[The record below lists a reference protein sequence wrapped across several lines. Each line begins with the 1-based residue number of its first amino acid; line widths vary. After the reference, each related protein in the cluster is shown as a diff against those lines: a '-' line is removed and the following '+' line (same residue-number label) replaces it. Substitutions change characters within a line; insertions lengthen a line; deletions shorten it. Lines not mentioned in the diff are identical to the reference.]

1 NPAVYDEFA
10 EEIVSML
17 VYARTKARVDFEY
30 FSPVN
35 ETDCYP
41 AEGPRVDPDEMPK
54 VLDAIAQRMKKEGLG
69 DIKLV
74 VGDQA
79 MVMNDFIGP
88 ILSDDELM
96 KQVAV
101 FSFHTYGQES
111 VGPQVVRIRQSKY
124 PATRVWLTEYGDLND
139 LDKSQENEW
148 ENFSLAAT
156 ERALRAL
163 NQGAMAALYW
173 DAYDNYHEH
182 YPRLTFYGLMKNADH
197 LYSPKKRYYAAKQ
210 LYHFVRPGSVRI
222 AAKTNS
228 PNLIVSGFRN
238 GDHDEIILV
247 GVKKGGPERVR
258 VELPE
263 VQSLLATWDLYETT
277 RQLDCIKVDTLPLSR
292 GVAEFNLPDEVIF
305 TLVGKVNE
313 PKPAVK

>member
-1 NPAVYDEFA
+1 
-10 EEIVSML
+10 
-17 VYARTKARVDFEY
+17 
-30 FSPVN
+30 
-35 ETDCYP
+35 
-41 AEGPRVDPDEMPK
+41 
-54 VLDAIAQRMKKEGLG
+54 EGLG

-156 ERALRAL
+156 QRALRAL
-163 NQGAMAALYW
+163 NQGANAALYW

-182 YPRLTFYGLMKNADH
+182 YPRLTFYGLVKNTDH
-197 LYSPKKRYYAAKQ
+197 VYAPKKRYYAAKQ
-210 LYHFVRPGSVRI
+210 LYHFVRPGSQRI
-222 AAKTNS
+222 AARTDA
-228 PNLIVSGFRN
+228 PGLLVAAFRN
-238 GDHDEIILV
+238 GATNSLIVV
-247 GVKKGGPERVR
+247 GAKQGGPHRLQIA
-258 VELPE
+258 LPR
-263 VQSLLATWDLYETT
+263 A
-277 RQLDCIKVDTLPLSR
+277 
-292 GVAEFNLPDEVIF
+292 
-305 TLVGKVNE
+305 
-313 PKPAVK
+313 PAVPSAWELYATTPALHCSK